1 MHIDLALDVLYYAF
15 GSMLLGVFITII
27 GVGLLFYLVKSFYPK
42 YTFTPITYIVGVILF
57 ILLSYHSILICGA
70 FKIKGMADDIGES
83 INYFVEDYYIPGQ
96 EITDVEAQQIAEHLM
111 EEYPLFACYVGG
123 ATSYGNTTSTIA
135 QSLVDECHEFMNIFI
150 LKHLGWCVTF
160 IAIGTFVVIK
170 TMEVYHKTTRRSSST
185 AIRRS
190 RRDDF

>member
-1 MHIDLALDVLYYAF
+1 MHIDLAFDVLYYAF

-42 YTFTPITYIVGVILF
+42 YTFTSITYIVGVILF

-135 QSLVDECHEFMNIFI
+135 QSLADECHEFMNIFI
-150 LKHLGWCVTF
+150 LKHLGWCVAF